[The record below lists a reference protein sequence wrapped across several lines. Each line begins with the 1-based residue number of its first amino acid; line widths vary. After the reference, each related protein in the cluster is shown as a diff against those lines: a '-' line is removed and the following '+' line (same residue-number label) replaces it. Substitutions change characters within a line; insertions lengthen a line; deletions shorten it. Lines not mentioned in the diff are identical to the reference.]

1 MLSVYVSFS
10 VASQE
15 VEEEVMEVVE
25 MEEEEDEGRNN
36 PALITFMAPSTQ

>member
-15 VEEEVMEVVE
+15 VEEEGMEVVE
-25 MEEEEDEGRNN
+25 MEEEEEGRNN

>member
-15 VEEEVMEVVE
+15 VEEEGMDVVE
-25 MEEEEDEGRNN
+25 VEEEEGGNN
-36 PALITFMAPSTQ
+36 PALITFMAPPTR

>member
-15 VEEEVMEVVE
+15 VEEEGMEVVE
-25 MEEEEDEGRNN
+25 MEEEEGIYN